1 MGHITDQ
8 QEKEAAQYAE
18 DFLRVWLRLL
28 EVEYLTQ
35 PGSEDRFGH
44 TISSAFR
51 LRYFR
56 YAEQKW
62 SDKHF
67 LLGDIQK
74 QAVTHPEYVDEFLP
88 IWLENLKKRPIV
100 PATTRSGLHAYVSY
114 QVAKKKRGTIPS
126 DGWHQLIAVVVHNTS
141 LRYGLKLLADGSN
154 DEESAMGAVIV
165 ALANM
170 FPGADLDYT
179 KKAPRNGEI
188 PGHEWFKK
196 VWQTWRWPL
205 RPSPRGLRSAAMRP
219 GFGHDLL
226 ETEEDV
232 FYAFFLTTTAN
243 GPTRSAKEH

>member
-1 MGHITDQ
+1 MGQITGQ
-8 QEKEAAQYAE
+8 QKQEAAQYAE
-18 DFLRVWLRLL
+18 DFLRGWLRLL
-28 EVEYLTQ
+28 EVEHLTQ
-35 PGSEDRFGH
+35 PGTKERVGH

-56 YAEQKW
+56 HVEQNW
-62 SDKHF
+62 SDKH
-67 LLGDIQK
+67 LYLGNIQK
-74 QAVTHPEYVDEFLP
+74 QAVTHPEYVEEFLP
-88 IWLENLKKRPIV
+88 IWLENLKRRPIV

-141 LRYGLKLLADGSN
+141 LRYGLKLLDDGSK

-170 FPGADLDYT
+170 FPGGDLDYR
-179 KKAPRNGEI
+179 KVVPRDGEI

-196 VWQTWRWPL
+196 VWQTWRRPL
-205 RPSPRGLRSAAMRP
+205 RPSPGGRRSAAVRP

-243 GPTRSAKEH
+243 APTRSAEEH